1 MNDNLL
7 LFNDAMTQSDEKTN
21 AMCANAEGAGAEGMT
36 ATGEICTFMCKIFK
50 DATMDVA
57 SDFLLRWIRKSHI
70 DMTTMQLQQRQ
81 QLKAMEIE
89 KVQQLQIAEIS
100 RQQVNIGIQI
110 LSEEKEKTAIEIER
124 LKESASIEQEIM
136 KTLFLQTFE
145 KCCSNQECLDTQ
157 QVLMVQERL
166 EHEFYHRLAK
176 EKNDELQ
183 ALAARTRIELSSC
196 RSTMDWLAKMFQDYG
211 KECQEQFKTSQM
223 ALLGL
228 IEDGQR
234 EHDAHI
240 EKLSSQ
246 FAQLHAE
253 KVQEIGMLGK
263 CIEEKEAC
271 VLILSE
277 KLTLEQSQLVN
288 ARLKHDDVDLKLAHV
303 TNSLIFEQQKVLE
316 LNKELENKETERST
330 LQQSLIQ
337 ERDTSAKLIREA
349 VVMQENFRRL
359 EKENSKI
366 RSLNEEQDLNAQ
378 QLQHAFAK
386 ESENRSQLMID
397 FEKQKLESDACQL
410 MRDKLRFA

>member
-7 LFNDAMTQSDEKTN
+7 LFNDAKTQSDEKNIT
-21 AMCANAEGAGAEGMT
+21 MCANAEGAGAEGMT
-36 ATGEICTFMCKIFK
+36 ATGEMCTFMCKIFK

-57 SDFLLRWIRKSHI
+57 SDFLFRWIHKSHI
-70 DMTTMQLQQRQ
+70 DMTAMQLQQRQ

-100 RQQVNIGIQI
+100 KQQVNIGIQI
-110 LSEEKEKTAIEIER
+110 LSEEKERAAIEIER
-124 LKESASIEQEIM
+124 LKESASMDQEIM

-166 EHEFYHRLAK
+166 EHEFHHRLAK
-176 EKNDELQ
+176 GKNEELL
-183 ALAARTRIELSSC
+183 ALAAKTRIELSSC

-228 IEDGQR
+228 IEDRQK

-240 EKLSSQ
+240 EKFSSQ
-246 FAQLHAE
+246 FAQLLAE
-253 KVQEIGMLGK
+253 KVQEIEMLGK

-288 ARLKHDDVDLKLAHV
+288 ARLKNDDVDLKLAHV
-303 TNSLIFEQQKVLE
+303 TNCLIFEQQKVLE
-316 LNKELENKETERST
+316 MNKELEKKETDRST

-337 ERDTSAKLIREA
+337 EQDTSAKLKREA

-359 EKENSKI
+359 EKENSRI
-366 RSLNEEQDLNAQ
+366 RSLIEEQDVKAQ
-378 QLQHAFAK
+378 QLQFALTK

-397 FEKQKLESDACQL
+397 FEKQKVESDACQL
-410 MRDKLRFA
+410 MRDKLRCA

>member
-1 MNDNLL
+1 
-7 LFNDAMTQSDEKTN
+7 
-21 AMCANAEGAGAEGMT
+21 
-36 ATGEICTFMCKIFK
+36 
-50 DATMDVA
+50 
-57 SDFLLRWIRKSHI
+57 
-70 DMTTMQLQQRQ
+70 
-81 QLKAMEIE
+81 
-89 KVQQLQIAEIS
+89 
-100 RQQVNIGIQI
+100 
-110 LSEEKEKTAIEIER
+110 
-124 LKESASIEQEIM
+124 
-136 KTLFLQTFE
+136 
-145 KCCSNQECLDTQ
+145 
-157 QVLMVQERL
+157 
-166 EHEFYHRLAK
+166 
-176 EKNDELQ
+176 
-183 ALAARTRIELSSC
+183 
-196 RSTMDWLAKMFQDYG
+196 MDWLAKMFQDYG